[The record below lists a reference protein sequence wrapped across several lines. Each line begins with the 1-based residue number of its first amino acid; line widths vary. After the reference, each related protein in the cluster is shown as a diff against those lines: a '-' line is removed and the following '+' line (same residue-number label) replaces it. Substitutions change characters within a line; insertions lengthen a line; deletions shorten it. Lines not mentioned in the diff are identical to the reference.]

1 MLERSKV
8 RRAAFIFLAGSLA
21 ILAITLL
28 ATTDEETWLGVAS
41 FGGVLIAAL
50 FGIVLLRMVLEG
62 LGLLVLVNGTQDKKL
77 TVLESLELTL
87 EGFFIAQLIPV
98 SAAGVPYQGFLLTR
112 KGVRAGWA
120 TAVVL
125 VKGFVP
131 GVFFFLILV
140 GVGVAA
146 LLGWEG
152 SGESL
157 TFLKIVG
164 PIALIPTSIVVA
176 MVIITLTKPVLFDR
190 LVDGIAA
197 FLCGKLRGKAA
208 ERVEEARVLL
218 EDESHVFR
226 EALTTLGKEK
236 RWVLAWGA
244 ALVALA
250 YVVEFTMAVVILWG
264 FGYRGSAVG
273 PIVLQ
278 GVLKPIIA
286 ASPTPGSLAIGEGG
300 YIGFFAAYLPASFV
314 GVSLVLWRLVL
325 YFVPMFVGGA
335 LVAKRIGRAQ
345 FAAVDAVTRAASTH
359 DSTRRSPS
367 AHTTNETRESP

>member
-1 MLERSKV
+1 M
-8 RRAAFIFLAGSLA
+8 
-21 ILAITLL
+21 AITLL
-28 ATTDEETWLGVAS
+28 VTTDEATWYGVAA
-41 FGGVLIAAL
+41 FGAWLIAAL
-50 FGIVLLRMVLEG
+50 FGIVLVRMILEG
-62 LGLLVLVNGTQDKKL
+62 LGLLVLVNGTQDTKL
-77 TVLESLELTL
+77 SVLESLELTL
-87 EGFFIAQLIPV
+87 EGYFIAQLIPV

-131 GVFFFLILV
+131 GVFFFFILV
-140 GVGVAA
+140 SVGTAA

-152 SGESL
+152 SGDSI

-164 PIALIPTSIVVA
+164 PISVLPTGFVMA
-176 MVIITLTKPVLFDR
+176 MLVIMLKRPVLFDR

-197 FLCGKLRGKAA
+197 FLSRKLKGKAA
-208 ERVEEARVLL
+208 RRVEETRVLL
-218 EDESHVFR
+218 EEESHVFR
-226 EALTTLGKEK
+226 EALTTIGKKK
-236 RWVLAWGA
+236 RWVLAWGIL
-244 ALVALA
+244 LVALA
-250 YVVEFTMAVVILWG
+250 YVVEFAMAVVILRG
-264 FGYRGSAVG
+264 FGYRGSPVG

-300 YIGFFAAYLPASFV
+300 YIGFFAAYLPARFV
-314 GVSLVLWRLVL
+314 GVSLVLWRLAL

-345 FAAVDAVTRAASTH
+345 FASARDAAAKRASAE
-359 DSTRRSPS
+359 RSVQGNN
-367 AHTTNETRESP
+367 ADETRESP